1 VAATI
6 NNDGALYI
14 IENLAVVSDCLSRAR
29 EAQFAQQ
36 LKETRSKLLDVL
48 NEYHVSE
55 DVEEILQENI
65 RKANSIIREM
75 DFTCNEDNYFFGHLL
90 QALQITE
97 TRCLQVIHHLIQSGE
112 LGERNNNFK
121 NYEIILKRCRNFEG
135 CHNSDECW
143 QRLQNVYGLR
153 DKDEAGKYLAGRDV
167 EPRLLF
173 SGTFKKKLNSCVL
186 ADRVYDLWQKNIKS
200 VEFMNQILANQRFDS
215 VVMSIL
221 LEDITQT
228 SNYLKLNDLMG
239 DAIAEYVNVINI
251 YTINESL
258 VADILSSTINSFV
271 IDLGYSLLPQADR
284 DNARKVAQQ
293 SYLPVFDYIDREHTS
308 HFEEDEL
315 TALFNELTDNP
326 KSMTVSFENNY
337 YTWLEYMYVSFIA
350 HLDVPDYDKEANRLL
365 SEIIHNIDKS

>member
-1 VAATI
+1 
-6 NNDGALYI
+6 
-14 IENLAVVSDCLSRAR
+14 
-29 EAQFAQQ
+29 
-36 LKETRSKLLDVL
+36 
-48 NEYHVSE
+48 
-55 DVEEILQENI
+55 
-65 RKANSIIREM
+65 M
-75 DFTCNEDNYFFGHLL
+75 
-90 QALQITE
+90 
-97 TRCLQVIHHLIQSGE
+97 
-112 LGERNNNFK
+112 
-121 NYEIILKRCRNFEG
+121 
-135 CHNSDECW
+135 
-143 QRLQNVYGLR
+143 
-153 DKDEAGKYLAGRDV
+153 
-167 EPRLLF
+167 
-173 SGTFKKKLNSCVL
+173 
-186 ADRVYDLWQKNIKS
+186 
-200 VEFMNQILANQRFDS
+200 
-215 VVMSIL
+215 
-221 LEDITQT
+221 
-228 SNYLKLNDLMG
+228 
-239 DAIAEYVNVINI
+239 INI